1 MPSLRL
7 GRCSPCA
14 HLLPGVWSPPQSRVG
29 QRGLRTRKKKEGS
42 VGVASGVLILR
53 PSAGYLVFSQPHQAS
68 GTTVPT
74 EALHWDQV
82 NAHLGSRPHSWDF
95 SGCPVVRTLPSISGG
110 VGSSPGRGAKDS
122 CGCLRLIW
130 INAGCVIIHG
140 VKACHSVKLIMDHYK
155 HLPRHRLAVHLI
167 LSM

>member
-29 QRGLRTRKKKEGS
+29 QGGLRTRKKKEGS

-74 EALHWDQV
+74 EALHWLPTWDQD
-82 NAHLGSRPHSWDF
+82 HTLGTSLDVQWLGLCLPFQGVWVPALVGELRTA
-95 SGCPVVRTLPSISGG
+95 VVVS
-110 VGSSPGRGAKDS
+110 GSSGSMRG
-122 CGCLRLIW
+122 
-130 INAGCVIIHG
+130 V
-140 VKACHSVKLIMDHYK
+140 
-155 HLPRHRLAVHLI
+155 
-167 LSM
+167 